1 MKFQCYE
8 DGRQDMEERFSKYD
22 PTEYLTNE
30 AGSMPHLDE
39 AMTIGEPN
47 FTLSAVL
54 NDITKPKC
62 MVKSCSENGNNNN
75 ACL

>member
-1 MKFQCYE
+1 
-8 DGRQDMEERFSKYD
+8 MEEQFSKYD

-30 AGSMPHLDE
+30 AEINAYLDE

-47 FTLSAVL
+47 LLSAVL
-54 NDITKPKC
+54 NDITKAKC

-75 ACL
+75 AGTVANSRW

>member
-1 MKFQCYE
+1 
-8 DGRQDMEERFSKYD
+8 MEEQFSKYD

-30 AGSMPHLDE
+30 AEINAYLDE

-47 FTLSAVL
+47 LLSAVL
-54 NDITKPKC
+54 RNDITKTKC

>member
-1 MKFQCYE
+1 
-8 DGRQDMEERFSKYD
+8 MEEQFSKYD

-30 AGSMPHLDE
+30 AEINAYLDE

-47 FTLSAVL
+47 LLSAVL
-54 NDITKPKC
+54 NDITKAKW
-62 MVKSCSENGNNNN
+62 MVKSCSENGNN